1 MSECKHGL
9 KQGCFYCHNRT
20 TQSITSQPTPK
31 RRTKATRL
39 SEQMND
45 RMTNRRVTLGGGRAP
60 PEARHCPRNTWT
72 RRLSS

>member
-20 TQSITSQPTPK
+20 TTPTVTSQPTPK

-45 RMTNRRVTLGGGRAP
+45 RMTNLTKRLRQIRGG
-60 PEARHCPRNTWT
+60 
-72 RRLSS
+72 

>member
-9 KQGCFYCHNRT
+9 KQGCAYCHART
-20 TQSITSQPTPK
+20 ADPVMQPTQK

-45 RMTNRRVTLGGGRAP
+45 RMTLLKQRL
-60 PEARHCPRNTWT
+60 
-72 RRLSS
+72 RRLRGESV

>member
-20 TQSITSQPTPK
+20 TPSATTQPTPPK

-45 RMTNRRVTLGGGRAP
+45 RMTNLKQ
-60 PEARHCPRNTWT
+60 
-72 RRLSS
+72 RLRQIRGE